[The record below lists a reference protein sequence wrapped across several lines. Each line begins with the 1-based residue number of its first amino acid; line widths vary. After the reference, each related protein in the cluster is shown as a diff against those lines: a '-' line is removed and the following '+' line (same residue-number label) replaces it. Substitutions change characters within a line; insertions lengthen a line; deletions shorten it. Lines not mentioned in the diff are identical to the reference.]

1 MKQYNSN
8 QKKKMV
14 LIINKVKNKKTNALK
29 FNISIRSYYFGRN
42 N

>member
-1 MKQYNSN
+1 MKEYTSN
-8 QKKKMV
+8 QRKKIV
-14 LIINKVKNKKTNALK
+14 LKINKVKNKKTNALK